1 MRRLRY
7 IFIPLF
13 MPLAVLCDLL
23 SIFVQLAD
31 KQLFSPISHLRDLQ
45 SGVYSLPWA
54 DDDKFWR
61 TFTLW
66 SFI

>member
-1 MRRLRY
+1 
-7 IFIPLF
+7 